1 MLSHNKGDVM
11 LFNSLRKK
19 VTAGFMSVAI
29 ISMLTMF
36 ALIAVNMSSMLNEQI
51 ISDSK
56 IIIGQA
62 NMSFE
67 KSNYDSAYIQS
78 YMEKIVNTQPNITNF
93 QYIDLTG
100 KIMESSD
107 KSQLGRSGS
116 TNAVAALKDGNT
128 KDYVDGAYKGSTTV
142 VPELKDGKIIG
153 VSSITINTQDLGY
166 IALNIIKKIALLFI
180 ISLILILIFAYF
192 FSSKIT
198 KPIKS
203 VVSALET
210 ISEGDFTATL
220 KVGSKDEVG
229 SLAMAMNKTLVIL
242 REMIGSIKNTTNDL
256 NGVSQTLSASSEE
269 VASSSMEITRA
280 VGEVAEGATKQSQN
294 LIESVTLLDEFTKTF
309 DTINENAQMVSVGS
323 SKIKGAADV
332 GSLKIGEL
340 VTSVEGI
347 RQEFKYVTEK
357 LILLNSSVEKI
368 TAITEVINNVAGQTN
383 LLALNASIEAAR
395 AGESGKGFAVVA
407 DEIRKLAE
415 QVSSSS
421 NGIME
426 LVSTVTKDTKEVSSK
441 ADLVTNKIEEQVVTV
456 DSTVASFKDILDEV
470 KLIAPQIK
478 NVNYALE
485 SAVKSKNHVVEKV
498 ESVASVSEEVAA
510 SAEEISAT
518 TEQQTAFSEEMTATA
533 ETLAGMAQSLSES
546 VGKFKI

>member
-1 MLSHNKGDVM
+1 M
-11 LFNSLRKK
+11 FNSLRKK

-29 ISMLTMF
+29 ISMITMF
-36 ALIAVNMSSMLNEQI
+36 ALIAINMGSMVNDQI
-51 ISDSK
+51 KSDSK

-62 NMSFE
+62 NMSLE
-67 KSNYDSAYIQS
+67 NSNYNKVDTQA
-78 YMEKIVNTQPNITNF
+78 YMEEILKAQPCITNF
-93 QYIDLTG
+93 KYMDLNG
-100 KIMESSD
+100 NIVSNSD
-107 KSQLGRSGS
+107 KSQIGKSGDS
-116 TNAVAALKDGNT
+116 KALEALKDGIT
-128 KDYVDGAYKGSTTV
+128 KDYISKEYNGYTTV
-142 VPELKDGKIIG
+142 VPQLKDGKIIG
-153 VSSITINTQDLGY
+153 VSSITINTQDIKI
-166 IALNIIKKIALLFI
+166 IALNIIRKIALLFI

-198 KPIKS
+198 KPIKE

-229 SLAMAMNKTLVIL
+229 TLAITMNKTLGIL
-242 REMIGSIKNTTNDL
+242 REMIGSIKNTTSDL

-280 VGEVAEGATKQSQN
+280 VGEVADGATKQSQN
-294 LIESVTLLDEFTKTF
+294 LIESVTLLEKFTKTF

-323 SKIKGAADV
+323 SKIKGAADI
-332 GSLKIGEL
+332 GSLRIEDL
-340 VTSVEGI
+340 VTSVEDI
-347 RQEFKYVTEK
+347 RQGFKYVTEK
-357 LILLNSSVEKI
+357 LLLLNVSVEKI

-441 ADLVTNKIEEQVVTV
+441 ADLVTNKIEEQVITV

-470 KLIAPQIK
+470 ELISPQIK
-478 NVNYALE
+478 NVSNALE
-485 SAVKSKNHVVEKV
+485 SAVSAKNHVVEKV

-546 VGKFKI
+546 VEKFKI

>member
-1 MLSHNKGDVM
+1 M
-11 LFNSLRKK
+11 FNSLRKK
-19 VTAGFMSVAI
+19 VTVGFMSVAI
-29 ISMLTMF
+29 ISMVTMF
-36 ALIAVNMSSMLNEQI
+36 ALIAVNMGSMLNEQI
-51 ISDSK
+51 KSDSK

-62 NMSFE
+62 NMSLL
-67 KSNYDSAYIQS
+67 KANYESTYIQS
-78 YMEKIVNTQPNITNF
+78 YMEEICKAQPSITNF

-100 KIMESSD
+100 KITENSD
-107 KSQLGRSGS
+107 KSQIGKAGDSKVLE
-116 TNAVAALKDGNT
+116 ALKDGNT
-128 KDYVDGAYKGSTTV
+128 KDYINKEYKGITTI
-142 VPELKDGKIIG
+142 VPALKDGKIIG
-153 VSSITINTQDLGY
+153 VSSITINTQDLSY
-166 IALNIIKKIALLFI
+166 IALNIIKKIGLLFV

-198 KPIKS
+198 KPIKD

-210 ISEGDFTATL
+210 ISEGDFTPTL
-220 KVGSKDEVG
+220 KVESKDEVG
-229 SLAMAMNKTLVIL
+229 TLAKAMNKTLEIL
-242 REMIGSIKNTTNDL
+242 REMIGSIKNTTSDL

-280 VGEVAEGATKQSQN
+280 VGEVADGATKQSQN
-294 LIESVTLLDEFTKTF
+294 LIESVTLLEEFAKTF

-323 SKIKGAADV
+323 SKIKGAADI
-332 GSLKIGEL
+332 GSLRIEDL
-340 VTSVEGI
+340 VTSVEDI
-347 RQEFKYVTEK
+347 RQGFKYVTEK
-357 LILLNSSVEKI
+357 LLLLNVSVEKI

-383 LLALNASIEAAR
+383 LLALNASIEASR

-456 DSTVASFKDILDEV
+456 ESTVASFKDILDEV
-470 KLIAPQIK
+470 KLIAPQIQ

-485 SAVKSKNHVVEKV
+485 SAVKSKNYVVEKV

-518 TEQQTAFSEEMTATA
+518 TQQQTAFSEEMTATA

-546 VGKFKI
+546 VEKFKI

>member
-1 MLSHNKGDVM
+1 M
-11 LFNSLRKK
+11 FNSLRKK

-29 ISMLTMF
+29 ISMVTMF
-36 ALIAVNMSSMLNEQI
+36 ALIAVNMGSMLNDQI
-51 ISDSK
+51 KSDSK

-62 NMSFE
+62 NMSLK
-67 KSNYDSAYIQS
+67 KSNYNITDTQS
-78 YMEKIVNTQPNITNF
+78 YMEEICKAQPSITNF
-93 QYIDLTG
+93 QYMDLNG
-100 KIMESSD
+100 KVVINSDSSQIG
-107 KSQLGRSGS
+107 KSG
-116 TNAVAALKDGNT
+116 NAKELEALKDGNT
-128 KDYVDGAYKGSTTV
+128 KDYINEEYKGSTTV
-142 VPELKDGKIIG
+142 VPQLKDGKIIG
-153 VSSITINTQDLGY
+153 VSSITINTQDLKY
-166 IALNIIKKIALLFI
+166 IALNIIKKIGLLFI
-180 ISLILILIFAYF
+180 ISLILISIFAYF

-198 KPIKS
+198 KPIKN

-210 ISEGDFTATL
+210 ISEGDFTAIL
-220 KVGSKDEVG
+220 KVGSNDEVG
-229 SLAMAMNKTLVIL
+229 TLAIAMNKTLETL
-242 REMIGSIKNTTNDL
+242 RKMIGSIKSTTSDL

-280 VGEVAEGATKQSQN
+280 VGEVADGATKQSQN
-294 LIESVTLLDEFTKTF
+294 LIESVTLLEEFTKTF

-323 SKIKGAADV
+323 SKIKGAADI
-332 GSLKIGEL
+332 GSLRIEDL
-340 VTSVEGI
+340 VSSVEDI
-347 RQEFKYVTEK
+347 RQGFKYVTEK
-357 LILLNSSVEKI
+357 LLLLNVSVEKI

-456 DSTVASFKDILDEV
+456 ESTVASFKDILDEV
-470 KLIAPQIK
+470 KLIDPQIQ

-485 SAVKSKNHVVEKV
+485 SAVKSKNYVVEKV

-518 TEQQTAFSEEMTATA
+518 TQQQTAFSEEMTATA

-546 VGKFKI
+546 VEKFKI

>member
-1 MLSHNKGDVM
+1 M
-11 LFNSLRKK
+11 FNSLRKK

-29 ISMLTMF
+29 ISMVTMF
-36 ALIAVNMSSMLNEQI
+36 ALIAINMGSMLNEQI
-51 ISDSK
+51 KSDSQ

-62 NMSFE
+62 SMSLE
-67 KSNYDSAYIQS
+67 KSNYNITDAQS
-78 YMEKIVNTQPNITNF
+78 YMEEIGKAQPNITNF
-93 QYIDLTG
+93 QYMDSTG
-100 KIMESSD
+100 KILSDSD
-107 KSQLGRSGS
+107 KSQIGKSGNS
-116 TNAVAALKDGNT
+116 NALEALKDGNT
-128 KDYVDGAYKGSTTV
+128 KDYMGGKYKGSTTV
-142 VPELKDGKIIG
+142 VPQLKDGKIIG
-153 VSSITINTQDLGY
+153 VSSITINTQDIGH
-166 IALNIIKKIALLFI
+166 IALNIIKNIALLFI
-180 ISLILILIFAYF
+180 VSLIVILIFAYF
-192 FSSKIT
+192 FSAKIT

-229 SLAMAMNKTLVIL
+229 ILAIAMNKTLKIL
-242 REMIGSIKNTTNDL
+242 REMIDSIKNTTSDL

-280 VGEVAEGATKQSQN
+280 VGEVADGATKQSQN
-294 LIESVTLLDEFTKTF
+294 LIESVTLLEEFTKTF
-309 DTINENAQMVSVGS
+309 DTINENAQMVSSGS

-357 LILLNSSVEKI
+357 LILLNGSVEKI

-426 LVSTVTKDTKEVSSK
+426 LVSTVTKDTKEV
-441 ADLVTNKIEEQVVTV
+441 
-456 DSTVASFKDILDEV
+456 
-470 KLIAPQIK
+470 
-478 NVNYALE
+478 
-485 SAVKSKNHVVEKV
+485 
-498 ESVASVSEEVAA
+498 
-510 SAEEISAT
+510 
-518 TEQQTAFSEEMTATA
+518 
-533 ETLAGMAQSLSES
+533 
-546 VGKFKI
+546 

>member
-1 MLSHNKGDVM
+1 M
-11 LFNSLRKK
+11 FNSLRKK

-29 ISMLTMF
+29 ISMVTMF
-36 ALIAVNMSSMLNEQI
+36 ALIAVNMGSMLNDQI
-51 ISDSK
+51 KSDSK

-62 NMSFE
+62 NMSLE
-67 KSNYDSAYIQS
+67 KSNYNITDTQS
-78 YMEKIVNTQPNITNF
+78 YMDEICKAQPSITNF
-93 QYIDLTG
+93 QYMDLNG
-100 KIMESSD
+100 KVVINSD
-107 KSQLGRSGS
+107 RSQIGKSG
-116 TNAVAALKDGNT
+116 NAKELEALKDGNT
-128 KDYVDGAYKGSTTV
+128 KDYISKEYEGSTTV
-142 VPELKDGKIIG
+142 VPKLKDGKIIG
-153 VSSITINTQDLGY
+153 VSSITINTQDLKY
-166 IALNIIKKIALLFI
+166 IALNIIKKIGLLFVT
-180 ISLILILIFAYF
+180 SLILILIFAYF

-198 KPIKS
+198 KPIKN

-210 ISEGDFTATL
+210 ISEGDFTAIL

-229 SLAMAMNKTLVIL
+229 VLAKAMNKTLETL
-242 REMIGSIKNTTNDL
+242 REMIGSIKSTTSDL

-280 VGEVAEGATKQSQN
+280 VGEVADGATKQSQN
-294 LIESVTLLDEFTKTF
+294 LIESVTLLEEFTKTF

-323 SKIKGAADV
+323 SKIKGAAD
-332 GSLKIGEL
+332 IGALRIEDL
-340 VTSVEGI
+340 VSSVEDI
-347 RQEFKYVTEK
+347 RQGFKYVTEK
-357 LILLNSSVEKI
+357 LLLLNVSVEKI

-441 ADLVTNKIEEQVVTV
+441 ANLVTDKIEEQVVTV
-456 DSTVASFKDILDEV
+456 ESTVASFKDILDEV
-470 KLIAPQIK
+470 KLIDPQIQ

-485 SAVKSKNHVVEKV
+485 SAVKSKNYVVEKV

-518 TEQQTAFSEEMTATA
+518 TQQQTAFSEEMTATA

-546 VGKFKI
+546 VEKFKI

>member
-1 MLSHNKGDVM
+1 M
-11 LFNSLRKK
+11 FNSLRKK

-29 ISMLTMF
+29 ISMVTMF
-36 ALIAVNMSSMLNEQI
+36 ALIAVNMGSMLNEQI
-51 ISDSK
+51 KSDSK

-62 NMSFE
+62 NMSLL
-67 KSNYDSAYIQS
+67 KANYESTYIQS
-78 YMEKIVNTQPNITNF
+78 YMEEICKAQPSITNF

-100 KIMESSD
+100 KITENSD
-107 KSQLGRSGS
+107 KSQIGKAGDSKVLE
-116 TNAVAALKDGNT
+116 ALKDGNT
-128 KDYVDGAYKGSTTV
+128 KDYINKEYKGITTI
-142 VPELKDGKIIG
+142 VPALKDGKIIG
-153 VSSITINTQDLGY
+153 VSSITINTQDLSY
-166 IALNIIKKIALLFI
+166 IALNIINKIGLLFV

-198 KPIKS
+198 KPIKD

-210 ISEGDFTATL
+210 ISEGDFTPTL
-220 KVGSKDEVG
+220 KVESKDEVG
-229 SLAMAMNKTLVIL
+229 TLAKAMNKTLEIL
-242 REMIGSIKNTTNDL
+242 REMIGSIKNTTSDL

-280 VGEVAEGATKQSQN
+280 VGEVADGATKQSQN
-294 LIESVTLLDEFTKTF
+294 LIESVTLLEEFTKTF

-323 SKIKGAADV
+323 VKIKGAADV
-332 GSLKIGEL
+332 GSLRIGEL

-357 LILLNSSVEKI
+357 LILLNGSVEKI

-456 DSTVASFKDILDEV
+456 ESTVASFKDILDEV
-470 KLIAPQIK
+470 KLITPQIQ
-478 NVNYALE
+478 NVNHALE
-485 SAVKSKNHVVEKV
+485 SAVKSKNYVVEKV

-518 TEQQTAFSEEMTATA
+518 TQQQTAFSEEMTATA

-546 VGKFKI
+546 VEKFKI